1 MKSSYLL
8 LSIVLVSISFCNK
21 NFYFNPEN
29 DWGSDSYFNPIN
41 AIINGSYDILR
52 NGNMGSKNFL
62 DLPYLGSNDN
72 IVYNITNPIDNI
84 KKFGVKNFI
93 ELEIFNL
100 SLDPKKGHFLP
111 NIANHVIGNGML
123 NVKLK
128 EWYKYHKYPY
138 PSLMAIS
145 TTTFYQY
152 MNEIVEHHAGTR
164 YVNVDS
170 ISDLLIFNPLGLI
183 LFNFDFTNKLF
194 TEITP
199 VYDWSLQPIINPTN
213 ASLENAGQ
221 NYIMQFPFLR
231 FKNFQPFIYWGIHGI
246 VGISYKQN
254 NNHTF
259 SVGLG
264 RVVNRIKSDIKI
276 DSFLENTIF
285 FTPEMDGALS
295 FFWDKNNSLLLSTLI
310 TGPRFYN
317 MQINIYPGVLKLK
330 SFSPGIYCAFG
341 KTDGFVMGVTLN
353 FLPIGIGISL

>member
-52 NGNMGSKNFL
+52 NGNMGSKNFP

-221 NYIMQFPFLR
+221 M
-231 FKNFQPFIYWGIHGI
+231 
-246 VGISYKQN
+246 
-254 NNHTF
+254 
-259 SVGLG
+259 
-264 RVVNRIKSDIKI
+264 
-276 DSFLENTIF
+276 
-285 FTPEMDGALS
+285 
-295 FFWDKNNSLLLSTLI
+295 SLLDECED
-310 TGPRFYN
+310 
-317 MQINIYPGVLKLK
+317 MC
-330 SFSPGIYCAFG
+330 GI
-341 KTDGFVMGVTLN
+341 
-353 FLPIGIGISL
+353 